1 MPMHHYRLD
10 SIGAAI
16 AVKPG
21 ATEVQRYKILA
32 GAKETHLLEKY
43 SDQLTI
49 PRLEQAVDF
58 GWFFFIA
65 KPLYHVLQL
74 MHLLTHN
81 YGLAI
86 IALTLL
92 VRIALFPLANASFKA
107 MKRMKDLHPEMVR
120 LKELY
125 SDDKMRM
132 NQELMKL
139 YKTEG
144 VNPLG
149 GCLPILLQIPIFLAL
164 YKVLSVAIELR
175 HAPFVGWIHDLSAPD
190 PTSIF
195 NLFGLIPIDLPAFL
209 MIGVWP
215 LLMGLTMVLQQRL
228 NPPPTDPTQAMVFK
242 IMPYVFT
249 LMMAQFAAGLILY
262 WTSNNLLSIL
272 QQRWLNS
279 RLDAEQAAQAAS
291 KSKQKQKQARRAK
304 KFNGSGE

>member
-1 MPMHHYRLD
+1 
-10 SIGAAI
+10 
-16 AVKPG
+16 
-21 ATEVQRYKILA
+21 
-32 GAKETHLLEKY
+32 
-43 SDQLTI
+43 
-49 PRLEQAVDF
+49 
-58 GWFFFIA
+58 
-65 KPLYHVLQL
+65 
-74 MHLLTHN
+74 
-81 YGLAI
+81 LAI

-107 MKRMKDLHPEMVR
+107 MKRMKDLQPEMVR

-132 NQELMKL
+132 NQELMKM

-195 NLFGLIPIDLPAFL
+195 NLFGLIPIDLPGFL
-209 MIGVWP
+209 
-215 LLMGLTMVLQQRL
+215 GLTMVMQQRL

-242 IMPYVFT
+242 IMPYIFT

-279 RLDAEQAAQAAS
+279 RMDAVQAAQAAS

-304 KFNGSGE
+304 KLNGSGE

>member
-1 MPMHHYRLD
+1 
-10 SIGAAI
+10 
-16 AVKPG
+16 
-21 ATEVQRYKILA
+21 
-32 GAKETHLLEKY
+32 
-43 SDQLTI
+43 
-49 PRLEQAVDF
+49 
-58 GWFFFIA
+58 
-65 KPLYHVLQL
+65 
-74 MHLLTHN
+74 
-81 YGLAI
+81 
-86 IALTLL
+86 
-92 VRIALFPLANASFKA
+92 
-107 MKRMKDLHPEMVR
+107 MVR

-132 NQELMKL
+132 NQELMKM

-195 NLFGLIPIDLPAFL
+195 NLFGLIPIDLPGFL

-215 LLMGLTMVLQQRL
+215 LLMGLTMVMQQRL

-242 IMPYVFT
+242 IMPYIFT

-279 RLDAEQAAQAAS
+279 RMDAVQAAQAAS